1 MNIAMAVGLIASFAV
16 VLGTSDL
23 EARRAM
29 GISLN
34 LPAVVG
40 ERMQIF
46 ISTQHR
52 EVIKAKV

>member
-1 MNIAMAVGLIASFAV
+1 MNVATAVELIASFAV

-23 EARRAM
+23 EGRRAM
-29 GISLN
+29 GIFLN
-34 LPAVVG
+34 LPAAVG

-46 ISTQHR
+46 ISTQHH

>member
-1 MNIAMAVGLIASFAV
+1 MNIAIAVGLIASFAV
-16 VLGTSDL
+16 VLGTIAL

-29 GISLN
+29 GIFLN
-34 LPAVVG
+34 LPAAVG

-52 EVIKAKV
+52 EAIKAKV